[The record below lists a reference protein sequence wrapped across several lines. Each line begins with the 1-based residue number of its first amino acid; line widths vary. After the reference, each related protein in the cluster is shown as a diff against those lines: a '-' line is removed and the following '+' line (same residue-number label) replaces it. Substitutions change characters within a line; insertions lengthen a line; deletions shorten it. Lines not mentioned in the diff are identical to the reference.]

1 MFENKINIG
10 TYFKKGTKFLIP
22 EFQRGYKWGVK
33 PKDGKSSVEFFCDS
47 LIESY
52 MYRREIEYFIE
63 AVTVV
68 QEKDDG
74 TITLVDGQQRTTT
87 LYLIFVVLNEFDF
100 LQGIELKYSIREDSH
115 NFLENLCNKENHK
128 IVDEDIQDIVYFK
141 KALENIENKLKKIKG
156 ELDLFSKFIK
166 DKVYLLFNTIPADKA
181 VNTFIALNGLKA
193 IIKNEELIKS
203 DFLIKSSNDIAEIDI
218 DSNEDIKFTN
228 EWRANESR
236 GRLARNWDK
245 WLYWWSQKEV
255 KEFYG
260 IDNYQHPLH
269 YLLVTFWNRNKEEKD
284 SEFSF
289 DNFKNKFIDTSGN
302 AKRNFEKIRKQQKA
316 FEDVYLNEK
325 TYNLLGLS
333 LATAIKKEEII
344 LFFIKNLRNELELIR
359 FTKWAL
365 LECTIDEILKN
376 DKKIFEERKFTLK
389 TRLSARDLYEGEGK
403 KQAYLQLLRMNI
415 DEMHNRKFNFEIFKT
430 KSLEHICPQ
439 NPKDDLDFLNS
450 KKDIDETSDGINS
463 IGNLVLLNGSANS
476 SLSNNP
482 LIIKKQLLFDKIKNG
497 FLLPHTLKV
506 FSKSFSASN
515 TISLFDTEKYW
526 VAENVIKNKQYFF
539 EQFDNFYN

>member
-1 MFENKINIG
+1 MFENKINVG

-47 LIESY
+47 LIDSFVH
-52 MYRREIEYFIE
+52 RRETEYFIE

-68 QEKDDG
+68 LGKEEG
-74 TITLVDGQQRTTT
+74 IITLVDGQQRTTT
-87 LYLIFVVLNEFDF
+87 LYLLFVVLNEFSF
-100 LQGIELKYSIREDSH
+100 LQGIELKYAIREDSH
-115 NFLENLCNKENHK
+115 RFLENLCNKESHK
-128 IVDEDIQDIVYFK
+128 IEDEDIQDIVYFK
-141 KALENIENKLKKIKG
+141 KALETIEKKLKTING
-156 ELDLFSKFIK
+156 ELDFFSKFLK
-166 DKVYLLFNTIPADKA
+166 EKVYLLFNTIPADKA

-193 IIKNEELIKS
+193 IMKNEELIKS
-203 DFLIKSSNDIAEIDI
+203 EFLIKSSNVFDEIDA
-218 DSNEDIKFTN
+218 DVNEDLKFTN
-228 EWRANESR
+228 EWRINENR

-260 IDNYQHPLH
+260 IDQHQHPLY
-269 YLLVTFWNRNKEEKD
+269 YLLVTFWNRNKQQKD

-289 DNFKNKFIDTSGN
+289 DNFKNKFIHASAN
-302 AKRNFEKIRKQQKA
+302 AKSNFEKIRKQQKT
-316 FEDVYLNEK
+316 FEDIYLNEK

-344 LFFIKNLRNELELIR
+344 LFFIQHLRNELELIR

-365 LECTIDEILKN
+365 VECTFDEISAN
-376 DKKIFEERKFTLK
+376 DIKKFDERKLTLRTK
-389 TRLSARDLYEGEGK
+389 LSARDLYEGEGK
-403 KQAYLQLLRMNI
+403 KQAYLQLLRMNV
-415 DEMHNRKFNFEIFKT
+415 DEMHNRRFNFEIFKT

-439 NPKDDLDFLNS
+439 NPKDDTDFQNS
-450 KKDIDETSDGINS
+450 KKEINENSEGINS
-463 IGNLVLLNGSANS
+463 IGNLVLLNGSSNS

-482 LIIKKQLLFDKIKNG
+482 LIIKKQLLFDKIKDG

-515 TISLFDTEKYW
+515 TKSLFDTEKYW

-539 EQFDNFYN
+539 EQFDKFYK